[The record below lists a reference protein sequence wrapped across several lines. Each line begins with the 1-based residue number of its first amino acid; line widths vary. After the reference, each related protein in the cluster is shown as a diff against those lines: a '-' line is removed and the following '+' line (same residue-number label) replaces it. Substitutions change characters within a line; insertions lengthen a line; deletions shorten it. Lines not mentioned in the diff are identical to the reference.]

1 MKKKIYSQPTMGIV
15 YMQNR
20 QQLMNASSVTTTS
33 ESNDVEF
40 TYEPEGGNQGVA
52 W

>member
-1 MKKKIYSQPTMGIV
+1 MNVV

-20 QQLMNASSVTTTS
+20 QQLMNASSVQTNS
-33 ESNDVEF
+33 ESNDVHLDLD
-40 TYEPEGGNQGVA
+40 TNGGGDQGFA

>member
-1 MKKKIYSQPTMGIV
+1 MKKKIYSQPTMNVV

-20 QQLMNASSVTTTS
+20 QQLMNASSVQTNS
-33 ESNDVEF
+33 ESNDVDLI
-40 TYEPEGGNQGVA
+40 YEPEGGNQGVA